1 MQQVQQFSL
10 AYVAALSV
18 NYWRSIVKRIMN
30 RTPRNFGQSF
40 SAASFVVGVV
50 EVTEADIIVVI
61 IVGVGVIIIMSKGLL
76 LEFPG
81 HSVMHISIVMLN
93 DIASFMAF

>member
-10 AYVAALSV
+10 AYVAALLV

-40 SAASFVVGVV
+40 SAAAVVGGAA
-50 EVTEADIIVVI
+50 VTEVVIIVVI
-61 IVGVGVIIIMSKGLL
+61 VVVGVGVIIASGGMLL
-76 LEFPG
+76 KFPG
-81 HSVMHISIVMLN
+81 HDVMHISIVTFN
-93 DIASFMAF
+93 GIAATVAF

>member
-10 AYVAALSV
+10 AYVPASLV

-40 SAASFVVGVV
+40 SAAAVVGVPV
-50 EVTEADIIVVI
+50 VTEVVIIVVI
-61 IVGVGVIIIMSKGLL
+61 VVVGVGLIMASGGMLL
-76 LEFPG
+76 KFPE
-81 HSVMHISIVMLN
+81 HDVMHIYIVTFN
-93 DIASFMAF
+93 GITAAVAF